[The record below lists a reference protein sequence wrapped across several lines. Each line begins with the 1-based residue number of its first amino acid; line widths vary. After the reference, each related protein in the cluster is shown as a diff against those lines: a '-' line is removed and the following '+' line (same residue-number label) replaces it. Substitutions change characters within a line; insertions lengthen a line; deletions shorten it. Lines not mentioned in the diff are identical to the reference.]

1 MIKFLKLVTGD
12 DIVGRVKKIDNNY
25 SIECPVKLLIEMT
38 AEGKPISR
46 VEPFIPHLKDQI
58 ITLSEDKILL
68 MGEPNK
74 DLVGYY
80 LTTYLHPWD
89 AVVQNMKVV
98 NES

>member
-1 MIKFLKLVTGD
+1 MIKFFKLITGD
-12 DIVGRVKKIDNNY
+12 DIVGRVSITDNNY
-25 SIECPVKLLIEMT
+25 RIECPVKLLVEMT
-38 AEGKPISR
+38 AEGKPRSR

-58 ITLSEDKILL
+58 ITLSENKILL

-89 AVVQNMKVV
+89 AVVQNMEAV
-98 NES
+98 NEG